1 MKLFRV
7 KAVIYKDF
15 KEILR
20 NPSLYFMIIMPIL
33 LALYFKFLSAS
44 LASEGST
51 ESFNDLLVYIIIAFS
66 LTMPLGCITI
76 SILAEENEK
85 GTLQS
90 LIETP
95 LKPVE
100 LLLGKAFL
108 GTVSSLITSVI
119 SLIALGIPFNIQ
131 WHDYLSLLLY
141 IAMIICF
148 ALGFGLITKTIGQSA
163 FFIFIVLILS
173 MTLFV
178 EIFKSANVSNILIY
192 LLNYFPMNI
201 AFFIHIHK
209 EPFHLFYLLLW
220 FLLSAIFL
228 FVIYRF
234 KTRKI

>member
-192 LLNYFPMNI
+192 LLNYFTMNI

>member
-192 LLNYFPMNI
+192 LLN
-201 AFFIHIHK
+201 
-209 EPFHLFYLLLW
+209 
-220 FLLSAIFL
+220 
-228 FVIYRF
+228 
-234 KTRKI
+234 

>member
-141 IAMIICF
+141 IAMII
-148 ALGFGLITKTIGQSA
+148 
-163 FFIFIVLILS
+163 
-173 MTLFV
+173 
-178 EIFKSANVSNILIY
+178 
-192 LLNYFPMNI
+192 
-201 AFFIHIHK
+201 
-209 EPFHLFYLLLW
+209 
-220 FLLSAIFL
+220 
-228 FVIYRF
+228 
-234 KTRKI
+234 